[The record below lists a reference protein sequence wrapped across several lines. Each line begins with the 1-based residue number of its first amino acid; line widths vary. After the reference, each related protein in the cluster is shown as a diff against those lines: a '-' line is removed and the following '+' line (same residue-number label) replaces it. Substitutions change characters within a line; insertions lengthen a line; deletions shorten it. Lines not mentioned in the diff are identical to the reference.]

1 MRCKKR
7 RGYLWPLNKKRLGR
21 AEWKQMEPQEDDG
34 VVKGLSHRVIVVKS
48 PDKRYFE
55 EAIFIVRDD
64 VFLGV
69 GADRAAILREARQ
82 VAERYV
88 RNLPGAVRKKKNFEW
103 Q

>member
-1 MRCKKR
+1 
-7 RGYLWPLNKKRLGR
+7 
-21 AEWKQMEPQEDDG
+21 MEPQEDND

-69 GADRAAILREARQ
+69 GADRTAVLKEARL

-88 RNLPGAVRKKKNFEW
+88 RNLPGAAKKKKYFEW

>member
-1 MRCKKR
+1 MKKHRLSLNKR
-7 RGYLWPLNKKRLGR
+7 RFWR
-21 AEWKQMEPQEDDG
+21 ADWKQMEPQEDDD
-34 VVKGLSHRVIVVKS
+34 VVKGLSHRVIIVKS

-69 GADRAAILREARQ
+69 GADRSAVLREARQ

-88 RNLPGAVRKKKNFEW
+88 RNLPGSMKKKNFECR
-103 Q
+103 